1 MKYDFDQPVNRRGTN
16 CVKWD
21 EHEDVIPLWV
31 ADMDFRVAP
40 AIQKAVEQRAA
51 QGIYGYTLVPEAYY
65 QSVIS
70 WFHRRHNWDI
80 RRADML
86 YTTGVVPAVS
96 CVIKAL
102 TLPGEKVLM
111 LTPVYNCFFSSIR
124 NNGCE
129 VLESVLEV
137 RGTRCEVRG
146 TRREARGAR
155 YEVNWQDFE
164 EKCADEK
171 TSVFLLCNPHN
182 PVGRVWTR
190 PELQQLSDICHR
202 HGVTIISDEIHGE
215 LIMPGQTFVPMG
227 TVTADA
233 IVCNSPS
240 KSFNTAGLQMANIIC
255 HDPALRRRIA
265 RAININEVCDV
276 NPFAPPSVM
285 AAYDESEEWLDQLC
299 LYIHHNYKALVAF
312 MADRLPQLSVTP
324 LEGTYLAWVDISTLG
339 LSSDALTEQL
349 LQHAHVQVSSG
360 TLYGAAGEGFIRINL
375 ACPRAQLMEGL
386 ERINNSIKNK

>member
-86 YTTGVVPAVS
+86 YTTGVVPAIS

-129 VLESVLEV
+129 VLESELEV
-137 RGTRCEVRG
+137 RGARC
-146 TRREARGAR
+146 EARGAR

-255 HDPALRRRIA
+255 RDPALRRRID

-299 LYIHHNYKALVAF
+299 LYIYHNYKALVAF

-324 LEGTYLAWVDISTLG
+324 LEGTYLAWVDISALG
-339 LSSDALTEQL
+339 LSSDALTGQL

>member
-86 YTTGVVPAVS
+86 YTTGVVPAIS

-129 VLESVLEV
+129 VLESELEV

-146 TRREARGAR
+146 TRCEARGAR

-255 HDPALRRRIA
+255 RDPALRRRID

-299 LYIHHNYKALVAF
+299 LYIYHNYKALVAF

-339 LSSDALTEQL
+339 LSSDALTGQL
-349 LQHAHVQVSSG
+349 LQRAHVQVSSG

>member
-86 YTTGVVPAVS
+86 YTTGVVPAIS

-129 VLESVLEV
+129 VLESELEARGARYEV
-137 RGTRCEVRG
+137 RGARCEV
-146 TRREARGAR
+146 RGAR

-255 HDPALRRRIA
+255 RDPALRRRIA

-299 LYIHHNYKALVAF
+299 LYIYHNYKALVAF

-324 LEGTYLAWVDISTLG
+324 LEGTYLAWVDVSALG
-339 LSSDALTEQL
+339 LSSDALTGQL
-349 LQHAHVQVSSG
+349 LQRAHVQVSSG

-386 ERINNSIKNK
+386 ERINNSIKNR

>member
-111 LTPVYNCFFSSIR
+111 LTPVYNYFFSSIR

-137 RGTRCEVRG
+137 RGTRYEARG
-146 TRREARGAR
+146 TRREVR
-155 YEVNWQDFE
+155 
-164 EKCADEK
+164 
-171 TSVFLLCNPHN
+171 
-182 PVGRVWTR
+182 
-190 PELQQLSDICHR
+190 
-202 HGVTIISDEIHGE
+202 GE
-215 LIMPGQTFVPMG
+215 L
-227 TVTADA
+227 
-233 IVCNSPS
+233 
-240 KSFNTAGLQMANIIC
+240 AGL
-255 HDPALRRRIA
+255 
-265 RAININEVCDV
+265 
-276 NPFAPPSVM
+276 
-285 AAYDESEEWLDQLC
+285 
-299 LYIHHNYKALVAF
+299 
-312 MADRLPQLSVTP
+312 
-324 LEGTYLAWVDISTLG
+324 
-339 LSSDALTEQL
+339 
-349 LQHAHVQVSSG
+349 
-360 TLYGAAGEGFIRINL
+360 
-375 ACPRAQLMEGL
+375 
-386 ERINNSIKNK
+386 

>member
-255 HDPALRRRIA
+255 RDPALRRRID

>member
-1 MKYDFDQPVNRRGTN
+1 
-16 CVKWD
+16 
-21 EHEDVIPLWV
+21 
-31 ADMDFRVAP
+31 
-40 AIQKAVEQRAA
+40 
-51 QGIYGYTLVPEAYY
+51 
-65 QSVIS
+65 
-70 WFHRRHNWDI
+70 
-80 RRADML
+80 
-86 YTTGVVPAVS
+86 
-96 CVIKAL
+96 
-102 TLPGEKVLM
+102 
-111 LTPVYNCFFSSIR
+111 
-124 NNGCE
+124 
-129 VLESVLEV
+129 
-137 RGTRCEVRG
+137 
-146 TRREARGAR
+146 
-155 YEVNWQDFE
+155 VNWQDFE

-255 HDPALRRRIA
+255 RDPALRRRID

-299 LYIHHNYKALVAF
+299 LYIYHNYKALVAF

-339 LSSDALTEQL
+339 LSSDALTGQL

>member
-129 VLESVLEV
+129 VLESELEV
-137 RGTRCEVRG
+137 RGARCEARG
-146 TRREARGAR
+146 TRYEVRGAR

-164 EKCADEK
+164 QKCADEK

-255 HDPALRRRIA
+255 RDPALRRRIA

-312 MADRLPQLSVTP
+312 MADRLPQFSVTP

-349 LQHAHVQVSSG
+349 LQRAHVQVSSG

>member
-86 YTTGVVPAVS
+86 YTTGVVPAIS

-129 VLESVLEV
+129 VLESELEV
-137 RGTRCEVRG
+137 
-146 TRREARGAR
+146 RGAR

-255 HDPALRRRIA
+255 RDPALRRRID

-324 LEGTYLAWVDISTLG
+324 LEGTYLAWVDISRLG
-339 LSSDALTEQL
+339 LSSDALTGQL

>member
-102 TLPGEKVLM
+102 TLPGEKVLV

-129 VLESVLEV
+129 VLESELEV
-137 RGTRCEVRG
+137 
-146 TRREARGAR
+146 RGAR

-255 HDPALRRRIA
+255 RDPALRRRIA

-339 LSSDALTEQL
+339 LSSDALTGQL
-349 LQHAHVQVSSG
+349 LQRAHVQVSSG

>member
-102 TLPGEKVLM
+102 TLPGEKVLV

-129 VLESVLEV
+129 VLESELEV
-137 RGTRCEVRG
+137 
-146 TRREARGAR
+146 RGAR

-255 HDPALRRRIA
+255 RDPALRRRIA

-339 LSSDALTEQL
+339 LSSDALTGQL